1 MNGYGNIPNPDP
13 YEPQFKFYDVNKPF
27 KTESSGMDP
36 ATGYIIASGLTGLS
50 NYFSGRGERRE
61 REREREFRERQFRA
75 EQARKAAIAEQVRPL
90 FENLK
95 GLDFSSI
102 GGQSFGQPMSEQERL
117 RRIFG
122 GM

>member
-1 MNGYGNIPNPDP
+1 MNGYSNIPDPDP

-27 KTESSGMDP
+27 KANDGGNPMW
-36 ATGYIIASGLTGLS
+36 AAIASQGLQSLS
-50 NYFSGRGERRE
+50 DYFSARADRKE

-75 EQARKAAIAEQVRPL
+75 EQARRAAIAEQVRPL
-90 FENLK
+90 FENLQ

-102 GGQSFGQPMSEQERL
+102 GGQSFGQSLSEQERL

>member
-1 MNGYGNIPNPDP
+1 
-13 YEPQFKFYDVNKPF
+13 
-27 KTESSGMDP
+27 MDP

-50 NYFSGRGERRE
+50 NYFSGRGERKE

-75 EQARKAAIAEQVRPL
+75 EQARRAAVAEQVRPL

-102 GGQSFGQPMSEQERL
+102 GGQSFGQSMSEQERL

>member
-1 MNGYGNIPNPDP
+1 MWGQIGAAAL
-13 YEPQFKFYDVNKPF
+13 
-27 KTESSGMDP
+27 G
-36 ATGYIIASGLTGLS
+36 GLS
-50 NYFSGRGERRE
+50 NYFTARAERKE

-75 EQARKAAIAEQVRPL
+75 EQARRAAIAEQVRPL
-90 FENLK
+90 FENLQ

-102 GGQSFGQPMSEQERL
+102 GGQSFGQSLSEQERL